1 MIGTDIEVAR
11 AYLLRNE
18 VVAIPTETVYGL
30 AGNALNEEAVSKI
43 FEAKNRPQFDP
54 LIVHIA
60 DISKMKQYAKDIPPL
75 AEKLA
80 KQFWP
85 GPLTI
90 LLKKKKNIPD
100 LVTSGLEEV
109 GLRVPNQETT
119 LALLRSLPFPLAAPS
134 ANPFGYISPTTAV
147 HVEKQLGDAIAYVLD
162 DGPTDI
168 GVESTVIR
176 VEGNTIYVLR
186 LGGLSVEEL
195 EPFADE
201 VIISTHSSSSPAA
214 PGMLTSHYAPRKRIE
229 VGIISELLKEHEGR
243 NCGVLSFQN
252 NYEVANQR
260 ILSPSGSTH
269 EAAVHFFRYL
279 RELDESEADI
289 ILCEFLPEEQLG
301 RAINDKLLRAT
312 AK

>member
-1 MIGTDIEVAR
+1 
-11 AYLLRNE
+11 
-18 VVAIPTETVYGL
+18 
-30 AGNALNEEAVSKI
+30 
-43 FEAKNRPQFDP
+43 
-54 LIVHIA
+54 
-60 DISKMKQYAKDIPPL
+60 MKQYAKDIPPL

-80 KQFWP
+80 KHFWP

-109 GLRVPNQETT
+109 GLRVPNQDTT

-134 ANPFGYISPTTAV
+134 ANPFGYISPTTAA

-176 VEGNTIYVLR
+176 VEGNTIHVLR

-252 NYEVANQR
+252 SYEVEHLR
-260 ILSPSGSTH
+260 ILSAAGSTH

-301 RAINDKLLRAT
+301 RAINDKLRRAT